1 MSCPAR
7 IPQWIS
13 IPPSRVSLVI
23 SASRI
28 SSGRCQAGIP
38 ARSIPPGFSS
48 ASKITL
54 E

>member
-1 MSCPAR
+1 MSCPAC
-7 IPQWIS
+7 IPQRIS

-28 SSGRCQAGIP
+28 SSGRCQAGMP